1 MTPRWLVRRCGEEF
15 EWWPLG
21 ITARPGAAARRGPM
35 SELADAV
42 KREPV
47 AFVLAAEDVGLRRVT
62 IPARTHAQRI
72 AAAPYAIEDQVAEEL
87 ENLYVTTASTPG
99 SADTSVG
106 LIARDLLDAE
116 LTTLGEAGI
125 LIAAAIPEMLLLPL
139 AEPGW
144 SVMVDGERLLVRTGV
159 CSGFG
164 GEIAL
169 VQALLEAHESHP
181 GVLRVCGVC
190 DDAHVAA
197 LKGLTT
203 ATVERH
209 DADAA
214 PMAVMARAFAAGV
227 ALDML
232 PASWRDPHAAR
243 NRNRYLQAAA
253 VSFALAAAVYYGVLL
268 WQLDQF
274 EQRTAEVR
282 TSQQEVFSTAFPHV
296 RRIVNVTAQARN
308 ELRRLSEQAQ
318 APTPFLDLLH
328 ALGGAFAADRQS
340 LDLVTLSYANGS
352 INLTLEA
359 ESVAAVEGFNEH
371 LVADA
376 VSAEILSAEP
386 GEERVRSR
394 VRLSRQ

>member
-15 EWWPLG
+15 EWSPLG
-21 ITARPGAAARRGPM
+21 ITPQRGAGSRRGPV

-42 KREPV
+42 TGEPV
-47 AFVLAAEDVGLRRVT
+47 AFVLAAEDVGLRRVA
-62 IPARTHAQRI
+62 IPARTQAQRI
-72 AAAPYAIEDQVAEEL
+72 AAAPYAIEDQVADEL

-99 SADTSVG
+99 STDTSVG
-106 LIARDLLDAE
+106 LIAKDLLEDQ
-116 LTTLGEAGI
+116 LTTLREAGV

-144 SVMVDGERLLVRTGV
+144 SVMMDGERMLVRTGA

-169 VQALLEAHESHP
+169 VQALIEAHDSHP
-181 GVLRVCGVC
+181 EVLRVIGTCE
-190 DDAHVAA
+190 DAHVAS
-197 LKGLTT
+197 LRDLTT
-203 ATVERH
+203 AAVEH
-209 DADAA
+209 HETNA
-214 PMAVMARAFAAGV
+214 PPISVLTRGISAGV

-253 VSFALAAAVYYGVLL
+253 VSFALAAAVYYGVLF

-274 EQRTAEVR
+274 EQRTVAVR
-282 TSQQEVFSTAFPHV
+282 ASQQEVFSAAFPHV

-308 ELRRLSEQAQ
+308 QLRRLSDQAQ

-328 ALGGAFAADRQS
+328 ALGSAFAADRQS

-376 VSAEILSAEP
+376 VSAQILSAEP
-386 GEERVRSR
+386 GEDRVRSR